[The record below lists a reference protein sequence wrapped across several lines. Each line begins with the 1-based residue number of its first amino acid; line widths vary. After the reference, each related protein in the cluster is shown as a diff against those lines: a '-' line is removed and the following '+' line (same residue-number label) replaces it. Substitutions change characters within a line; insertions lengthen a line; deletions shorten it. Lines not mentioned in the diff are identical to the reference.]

1 MFIQY
6 TKYSIQ
12 DTTDTQKEYLYQ
24 LYLKLHGPANCC
36 IKLWCKTCGWAIGT

>member
-12 DTTDTQKEYLYQ
+12 DTTDTQKEYILVPAISKITWAC
-24 LYLKLHGPANCC
+24 KLLH
-36 IKLWCKTCGWAIGT
+36 